1 MSKKSLL
8 IAAALT
14 FATTAAHAGGLKVIG
29 KNQDV
34 SKGTVSAET
43 IVAGVNGWMVV
54 HRVKENGKPG
64 PVVGHSPLKA
74 GINTDVTAVLTESV
88 EKGSKLMLMIH
99 AEAGGN
105 KTGIF
110 EYTLGAKEDVPI
122 KVDGNLIMALIE
134 AQ

>member
-1 MSKKSLL
+1 MFKKSLL

-74 GINTDVTAVLTESV
+74 GINNDVTAVLTEPV

-110 EYTLGAKEDVPI
+110 EYTLGAKEDAPI
-122 KVDGNLIMALIE
+122 KVDGSLVMALIE

>member
-1 MSKKSLL
+1 MFKKSLL

-14 FATTAAHAGGLKVIG
+14 FATTSAHAGSLKVIG

-110 EYTLGAKEDVPI
+110 EYTLGAKEDAPI

>member
-14 FATTAAHAGGLKVIG
+14 LATTAVHAGGLKVIG

-74 GINTDVTAVLTESV
+74 GINNDVTAVLTEPV

-110 EYTLGAKEDVPI
+110 EYTLGAKEDAPI
-122 KVDGNLIMALIE
+122 KVDGSLVMALIE

>member
-1 MSKKSLL
+1 MLKKSLV
-8 IAAALT
+8 IAAAIA
-14 FATTAAHAGGLKVIG
+14 FSATAAHAGGPKVVG
-29 KNQDV
+29 QSQDV
-34 SKGTVSAET
+34 SKGTVSAEK
-43 IVAGVNGWMVV
+43 IVADVNGWMVV

-74 GINTDVTAVLTESV
+74 GVNKDVTAVLTEPV

-110 EYTLGAKEDVPI
+110 EYSLGAKEDAPI
-122 KVDGNLIMALIE
+122 KVDGNLVMAVIE